1 MLVEVSKKAEE
12 LSGVGLSLSR
22 IAFIVSGNWYPGE
35 KRGAGN
41 YVITITIIIIIM
53 AIIMVIII
61 IIIMV
66 LGKTLDA

>member
-1 MLVEVSKKAEE
+1 MQVEVSKKAEE
-12 LSGVGLSLSR
+12 LSGVGVSLSR

-41 YVITITIIIIIM
+41 YVITIILVIIM
-53 AIIMVIII
+53 AIIMV

>member
-12 LSGVGLSLSR
+12 LSRVGVSLSR

-41 YVITITIIIIIM
+41 YVITIIIIM

>member
-12 LSGVGLSLSR
+12 LSGVGVSLSR

-41 YVITITIIIIIM
+41 YVITIIIITIM
-53 AIIMVIII
+53 AIII

>member
-12 LSGVGLSLSR
+12 LSGVGVSLSR

-41 YVITITIIIIIM
+41 YVITIILVIIM
-53 AIIMVIII
+53 AIIMV

>member
-12 LSGVGLSLSR
+12 LSGVGVSLSR
-22 IAFIVSGNWYPGE
+22 IAFIVSGNWYPAE

-41 YVITITIIIIIM
+41 YVITIIIITIM
-53 AIIMVIII
+53 AIII